1 MDVSREKVPHS
12 TLNKCIKW
20 YTAYTKTFVK
30 VTDCKIF
37 MAVSMKK
44 FLFFK
49 LKKFLLRQ
57 NFQVFLQKKE
67 DIIVLIYS
75 M

>member
-1 MDVSREKVPHS
+1 M
-12 TLNKCIKW
+12 CIKC
-20 YTAYTKTFVK
+20 YIIAYTKTFVK
-30 VTDCKIF
+30 VTDSKIF

-49 LKKFLLRQ
+49 LKKFVLRQ
-57 NFQVFLQKKE
+57 NFQVFLQKE
-67 DIIVLIYS
+67 AHHSTYLAS